1 MRTITYSP
9 RRGAFLLAAG
19 MAAALI
25 AGNTAPSAAATLTAQ
40 NGMTLY
46 IYDKD
51 AGGKPTCNGLC
62 AIAWPPYLAQ
72 GEKLGT
78 GWTTVQ
84 RSNGSLQWA
93 YRGKPVYY
101 YTGDRAKGD
110 ARGNGLEGVWHIVSR

>member
-1 MRTITYSP
+1 MTTDRFAP
-9 RRGAFLLAAG
+9 RAGAHVVAAAFAAMLGLALASATPV
-19 MAAALI
+19 AAALL
-25 AGNTAPSAAATLTAQ
+25 TAP

-46 IYDKD
+46 TYDKD

-62 AIAWPPYLAQ
+62 AIAWPPYIAQ

-101 YTGDRAKGD
+101 YAGDR
-110 ARGNGLEGVWHIVSR
+110 